1 MKQFLFGFVI
11 LSFAMVA
18 GMRVRAGVDE
28 YLTYL
33 PLVQRP
39 FPFAKT
45 ATSPFYLQN
54 FANNA
59 GCNWL
64 GIAGEVLDAAGQPV
78 PPNTYQVH
86 VWGGGIDN
94 RVLVGSAPEYGP
106 TGWEQYLFA
115 APVVRDYLMQL
126 ETSTGTAVSPIYPV
140 QTRAS
145 CEENLVRF
153 DFYQLP

>member
-1 MKQFLFGFVI
+1 MKRFLFGLMI
-11 LSFAMVA
+11 LLALV
-18 GMRVRAGVDE
+18 VTGVTAQDKSE
-28 YLTYL
+28 AHYLYL
-33 PLVQRP
+33 PMVQRP
-39 FPFAKT
+39 YPFSKT
-45 ATSPFYLQN
+45 IWSPSYLQN

-64 GIAGEVLDAAGQPV
+64 GIAGEVLDSQGQPV
-78 PPNTYQVH
+78 SLGDYRVH
-86 VWGGGIDN
+86 VWGSGIDN
-94 RVLVGSAPEYGP
+94 RVLVGSALEYGP
-106 TGWEQYLFA
+106 TGWEQYLFNV
-115 APVVRDYLMQL
+115 PVLRDYLIQL